1 MQASNRNISAG
12 GGRKELALRSFPKEF
27 ERNFFEEL
35 DRRFYVIL
43 LASFAV
49 VYGAIIYLSSIE
61 FSKEKV
67 EEAIKQQYLRKI
79 YQVELVAEE
88 QPPQVETKSEEG
100 TGAAIE
106 ETAPEQPKKE
116 APDVRAQR
124 DKGKRAEGRGESAS
138 QRASRRARS
147 QAARAQ
153 QRSAIASKVAGGGVL
168 ALLTAGEGEGAG
180 VAEAGALDES
190 LGSGGVEDIDQIL
203 SGAQTLQT
211 ASAAQR
217 RSRAGARQI
226 GSGEAQKGAGI
237 DDIIGGGIG
246 QEASYDL
253 SRQGDFSLKIAK
265 GRVTGRASKST
276 ARSADAITAVITKHQ
291 AAIEDCYKRA
301 AKLNPNLK
309 GSVTVM
315 FTIEPNGRVSNVR
328 IIESTLKNS
337 RAESCITRRI
347 KSWRFDPIDPKEGKA
362 IFRQKFIFTK

>member
-1 MQASNRNISAG
+1 MGVSNKNISAG

-27 ERNFFEEL
+27 ERNVFEEL

-43 LASFAV
+43 LASLAV
-49 VYGAIIYLSSIE
+49 VYGVIIYLSNIE
-61 FSKEKV
+61 YSKEKV
-67 EEAIKQQYLRKI
+67 EAAIKQQYLRKI
-79 YQVELVAEE
+79 YQVQLVEE
-88 QPPQVETKSEEG
+88 KQPVEEVKKEEG
-100 TGAAIE
+100 AGSGIE
-106 ETAPEQPKKE
+106 ETPVEQQPEKK
-116 APDVRAQR
+116 PDVRAQR
-124 DKGKRAEGRGESAS
+124 NKGKRAEVRGESAS

-168 ALLTAGEGEGAG
+168 ALLTASEGEGVG
-180 VAEAGALDES
+180 VAEGGAIDES
-190 LGSGGVEDIDQIL
+190 LGGSGVTDIDQIL

-211 ASAAQR
+211 ASASQR

-226 GSGEAQKGAGI
+226 GSGDAQKGAGI

-265 GRVTGRASKST
+265 GTVTGRASRST
-276 ARSADAITAVITKHQ
+276 ARSADAIAAVVTKHQ
-291 AAIEDCYKRA
+291 TAIEDCYKRA

-315 FTIEPNGRVSNVR
+315 FTIEPNGRVSSVR
-328 IIESTLKNS
+328 IIESTLKNT
-337 RAESCITRRI
+337 RAESCIVRRI
-347 KSWRFDPIDPKEGKA
+347 KSWRFAPIDPKEGKA
-362 IFRQKFIFTK
+362 VFRQKFIFTK